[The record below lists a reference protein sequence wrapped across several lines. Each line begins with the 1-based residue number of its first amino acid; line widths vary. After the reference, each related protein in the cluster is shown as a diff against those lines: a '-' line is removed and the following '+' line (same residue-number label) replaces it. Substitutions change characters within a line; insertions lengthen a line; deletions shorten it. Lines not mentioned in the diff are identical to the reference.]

1 MTFGV
6 FRKAAMG
13 CVLAAL
19 LGPAGASAPAAQPA
33 KKIGPE
39 EIDRQ
44 IAAIQKE
51 RNLPVFWKYT
61 EDMVPANVRG
71 MMRVSQAS
79 PEQAEV
85 ILRLTRRLL
94 EVWPPEVT
102 RHLKGVFIFN
112 EIEMYGVKGV
122 CMENDGRVFMTSNFA
137 EYILWPRIIH
147 ESSHAV
153 SRFVPL
159 DGSTWDQSMAPGVR
173 YIGPEATQGNPFEEN
188 EAIYSKGF
196 IVKYAMI
203 DRDEEFA
210 VLSQYIFSEPD
221 KVVGLMKK
229 YPELRRRATLAI
241 NYFKALS
248 PKIDLSMYDDVIWT
262 EENNHRRRPGPRP
275 AAAAPRPR

>member
-1 MTFGV
+1 
-6 FRKAAMG
+6 MG

-33 KKIGPE
+33 KKISPE

-51 RNLPVFWKYT
+51 RDIPIFWKYT

-79 PEQAEV
+79 PEQADK
-85 ILRLTRRLL
+85 ILRLTRRML
-94 EVWPPEVT
+94 EIWPPEVT
-102 RHLKGVFIFN
+102 RHIKGIFIFH
-112 EIEMYGVKGV
+112 EIEMYGVNGV

-159 DGSTWDQSMAPGVR
+159 DGAKWDTALAPGVR
-173 YIGPEATQGNPFEEN
+173 YIGPEATQGNPFETGE
-188 EAIYSKGF
+188 EIHRKGF
-196 IVKYAMI
+196 IVKYAQI

-210 VLSQYIFSEPD
+210 VLSQYIFSD
-221 KVVGLMKK
+221 VDQVKALMRK
-229 YPELRRRATLAI
+229 YPELQKRATLAI
-241 NYFKALS
+241 HYYRALS
-248 PKIDLSMYDDVIWT
+248 PKIDLSMYDDVIWKEGST
-262 EENNHRRRPGPRP
+262 NRRRPGPRQ